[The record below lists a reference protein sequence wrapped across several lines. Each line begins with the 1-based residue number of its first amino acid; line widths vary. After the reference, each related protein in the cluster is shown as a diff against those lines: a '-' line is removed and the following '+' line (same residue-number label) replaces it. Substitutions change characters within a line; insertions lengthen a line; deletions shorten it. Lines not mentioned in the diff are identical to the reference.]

1 MDEKRIPSGQKT
13 AGQDAF
19 VMAMPHNARLTALC
33 GVALYFPKRAYAPV
47 SLASFSNTENA
58 WRRLRTPAMRI

>member
-1 MDEKRIPSGQKT
+1 MDEKRIPSG
-13 AGQDAF
+13 
-19 VMAMPHNARLTALC
+19 HNARLTDLC

>member
-1 MDEKRIPSGQKT
+1 MDENASHPVRKT

-19 VMAMPHNARLTALC
+19 VMAMSHNARLTALC